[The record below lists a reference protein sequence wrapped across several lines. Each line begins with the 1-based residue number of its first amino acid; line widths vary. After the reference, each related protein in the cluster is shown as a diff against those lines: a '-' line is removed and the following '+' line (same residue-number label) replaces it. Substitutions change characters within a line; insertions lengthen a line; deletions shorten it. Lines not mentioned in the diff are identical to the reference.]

1 MLVCML
7 HSLERRMPIQPNMLV
22 IIMKFFKMLNLNVR
36 GTEELLKTKVIEKF
50 VEMAQ
55 DHRTYKMF

>member
-1 MLVCML
+1 
-7 HSLERRMPIQPNMLV
+7 
-22 IIMKFFKMLNLNVR
+22 MKFFKMLNLNAR
-36 GTEELLKTKVIEKF
+36 GTEELLKTKVIEKL